1 MKRRPP
7 EQSKTIQNVIDS
19 GEVIRAHCQNWEC
32 RHSAELD
39 MLALREKFG
48 GRAYFMASD
57 VEPWLRCTK
66 CHGRKA
72 GIICTP
78 GNAKQYGGNP
88 YLKAKGG

>member
-1 MKRRPP
+1 MRDRPAD
-7 EQSKTIQNVIDS
+7 QKKTIQNVVDA
-19 GEVIRAHCQNWEC
+19 GEAIRAHCHNWEC

-48 GRAYFMASD
+48 GQAYFMASD

-66 CHGRKA
+66 CGGRRA

-78 GNAKQYGGNP
+78 SAKQYGPNP
-88 YLKAKGG
+88 YAKAKGG